1 MQYTDLNGSDV
12 DYGGGVAGIGA
23 GDYLNGSGWGIAQ
36 GLGSFAGGIMGYFG
50 QKETN
55 ETNMKLAANATDFNE
70 RQAALNRA
78 FQAYMSNTSWQRGI
92 ADMRAA
98 GINPILAASKG
109 GASTPGGDSASAV
122 TPTVENSMKFLGD
135 SVKGSLSSAVQVMR
149 DVKSLEAADA
159 QIAGQKAQALT
170 SVAMANNANASAR
183 ATDAG
188 LASIKEKARSAA
200 SEADA
205 AIAEGALRKRT
216 AEINKTMAPYDAA
229 VSRVLQAIG
238 GVSDATSIGRQL
250 QRSYID
256 QRDSSQRNDRHILDM
271 RRGVPARK
279 LP

>member
-1 MQYTDLNGSDV
+1 
-12 DYGGGVAGIGA
+12 
-23 GDYLNGSGWGIAQ
+23 
-36 GLGSFAGGIMGYFG
+36 
-50 QKETN
+50 
-55 ETNMKLAANATDFNE
+55 
-70 RQAALNRA
+70 
-78 FQAYMSNTSWQRGI
+78 
-92 ADMRAA
+92 
-98 GINPILAASKG
+98 
-109 GASTPGGDSASAV
+109 
-122 TPTVENSMKFLGD
+122 MKFLGD

-159 QIAGQKAQALT
+159 QQIAGRKAQALT